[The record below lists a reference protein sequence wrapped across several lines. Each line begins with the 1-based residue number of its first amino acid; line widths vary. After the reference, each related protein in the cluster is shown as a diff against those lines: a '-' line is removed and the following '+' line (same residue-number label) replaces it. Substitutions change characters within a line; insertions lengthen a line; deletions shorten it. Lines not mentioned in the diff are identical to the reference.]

1 MASYNFKI
9 KFDEYAESYKRY
21 ILCVHKGR
29 TSVEVPRFATLY
41 DALEA
46 AANYLLYNNITG
58 DVNIKISLR
67 KNV

>member
-1 MASYNFKI
+1 MANYNFKI

-21 ILCVHKGR
+21 ILCVYKGR
-29 TSVEVPRFATLY
+29 TPVEAPRFATLH